1 MKVTKERS
9 CLVVNRVILCV
20 IKKRIVTFRLWLLFS
35 GDLWSYGQTAKSLL
49 FRKLPHAKKI
59 GTRMM
64 GWVGKWLNRGC
75 WDREGG
81 WAEREERCHKVNTF
95 SARQEQQE
103 QSEAGATNTT
113 ITEIS
118 RHHSQKAEIPK
129 KHLTVFFARTRNID
143 AGKFWVDR
151 VQWQQ

>member
-9 CLVVNRVILCV
+9 CLVVNRVILASFFRRSL
-20 IKKRIVTFRLWLLFS
+20 IIWPDRQKPTFQETTTRQEDRNKDDGVSGKMTKSGLL
-35 GDLWSYGQTAKSLL
+35 GQ
-49 FRKLPHAKKI
+49 
-59 GTRMM
+59 
-64 GWVGKWLNRGC
+64 
-75 WDREGG
+75 GG
-81 WAEREERCHKVNTF
+81 RVSSCHKVNTF

-129 KHLTVFFARTRNID
+129 KHLTVFFCQD
-143 AGKFWVDR
+143 
-151 VQWQQ
+151 